1 MAKAVFTTDGS
12 YKPLFDHIKE
22 AGGADLA
29 EKICAESNAAYE
41 RLVNSDHTDLN
52 NTAKMHWKQCCER
65 AAIYTTVRKYY
76 PESVLEW
83 INESLE
89 KFGLNAA
96 AALNRIIRFPGM
108 KALFLP
114 IMRSMAKSMFGSKGG
129 FRNQF
134 GLVTKQEVHFDILEC
149 PYCKYMKELDCP
161 ELGPGFCKS
170 DEYSYGNLR
179 DFTFERTQT
188 LAIGGEKCDF
198 CMRRNSSIVG
208 KTT

>member
-22 AGGADLA
+22 AGGTDLA
-29 EKICAESNAAYE
+29 EKICAASNAAYE

-83 INESLE
+83 LDEALE
-89 KFGLNAA
+89 EFGLNAT
-96 AALNRIIRFPGM
+96 AALNRIMRFPGM

-114 IMRSMAKSMFGSKGG
+114 IMRNMAKSMFGPKGG
-129 FRNQF
+129 FRNRF
-134 GLVTKQEVHFDILEC
+134 GLTTKREVHFDILEC
-149 PYCKYMKELDCP
+149 PYCKYMQELGCP

-188 LAIGGEKCDF
+188 LATGGEKCDF
-198 CMRRNSSIVG
+198 CMRR
-208 KTT
+208 K